1 MVRIVERRATNV
13 TCIILQFRRKEHW
26 ARCIPPA
33 EGAFS
38 FSGVKGF
45 TFPKVG
51 LSLPYLSV
59 EKLEYLVVQDTVPVI
74 MAGAGYLIGAELIPR
89 FVKVSQWAQ

>member
-1 MVRIVERRATNV
+1 MLLTLYCSSEEKSIGHVVSRLLKGPSASR
-13 TCIILQFRRKEHW
+13 
-26 ARCIPPA
+26 
-33 EGAFS
+33 G
-38 FSGVKGF
+38 GKGF

-59 EKLEYLVVQDTVPVI
+59 EKLEYLVVQDTVPAI